1 MTGSLWSFQPAN
13 GGSPFGHLGPAERT
27 AYDASA
33 PLDEVA
39 DANREVMKS
48 YHDPSLAPPDLAR
61 MMLDWVH
68 LQKAE
73 RQVQKSLAM
82 GRVEAADPKA
92 RTQPLLQGLGAGGRY
107 LPKPGIPFSAL
118 RQLSQRIEVAQAI
131 HRTRRRQVLRFAA
144 PSQKDDET
152 GWRIRHMDP
161 RHKPTEQDA
170 AYFSWLQQVLMSGG
184 LEFDQLERRRRG
196 RVGFRDF
203 LAMLTEDTLS
213 LDHVAVETVPY
224 VGPSDQGGLDCFWVR
239 DSATFY
245 LASTFGE
252 EDSDD
257 IFVVQDASTNGMG
270 APGSVEFTYEE
281 AALFQRNRSSDLERY
296 GYGMSELESS
306 LETLT
311 NFLSAMAYTRE
322 GLDNNAIPRG
332 ILVLSG
338 QFPREQ
344 MAAFEA
350 GWQAKIRGASNA
362 FTLPVLQSRGQ
373 QAAAE
378 YIQTNAP
385 FSEMA
390 FAKWISLQSA
400 IMCSI
405 YGMDP
410 AEIGMEPFTAAGR
423 SPLAGD
429 DTAERLAAARDKGL
443 DPLLSDIEAF
453 ISDAILSRYWDK
465 ARFSFTGID
474 PGDVAA
480 KRITK
485 ERLQSIDELRTS
497 LGMDPYPIPWVGQI
511 PADPGLIQAEFT
523 RQNAVGTL
531 NEGRKLWGFEPHPD
545 PILGNAPLN
554 PSFQAAY
561 QQALGALGAEAQD
574 GGGEGGEGGP
584 AGSSFSAD
592 DLGAD
597 DSEEPEAPEGKAGQI
612 AGALGDLHPVPGAGG
627 GQ

>member
-1 MTGSLWSFQPAN
+1 MSGPLWSFSPTN
-13 GGSPFGHLGPAERT
+13 GGSPFGHLGPAERV
-27 AYDASA
+27 AYDPAA

-39 DANREVMKS
+39 DANRQVMKA
-48 YHDPSLAPPDLAR
+48 YHDPSLAPPNLAQ
-61 MMLDWVH
+61 MMLDFVK

-82 GRVEAADPKA
+82 GSVQAADPKA
-92 RTQPLLQGLGAGGRY
+92 RTAPLLQGMGAGGRY
-107 LPKPGIPFSAL
+107 LPKPGIPFNAL
-118 RQLSQRIEVAQAI
+118 RQLATRIEVAQAI

-144 PSQKDDET
+144 PSQKDDEV

-161 RHKPTEQDA
+161 RHQPTEQDS
-170 AYFSWLQQVLMSGG
+170 AYFSWLQQVLISGG
-184 LEFDQLERRRRG
+184 LEFDQLARRRMG

-203 LAMLTEDTLS
+203 LSLFVEDTLT
-213 LDHVAVETVPY
+213 LDHVAVETVPFTAA
-224 VGPSDQGGLDCFWVR
+224 GGRKGLDSFWVR

-252 EDSDD
+252 ADSDD

-281 AALFQRNRSSDLERY
+281 CALFQRNRTSDLERY
-296 GYGMSELESS
+296 GYGTSELEAS

-338 QFPREQ
+338 QYNREQ

-350 GWQAKIRGASNA
+350 GWQARLRGAQNA
-362 FTLPVLQSRGQ
+362 WTLPVLQSRGQ
-373 QAAAE
+373 TGDAK
-378 YIQTNAP
+378 YIQTNAQ

-390 FAKWISLQSA
+390 FAKWIALQSS

-410 AEIGMEPFTAAGR
+410 AEIGLEPFTPDKSSLSG
-423 SPLAGD
+423 S
-429 DTAERLAAARDKGL
+429 DTAERLAASRDKGL
-443 DPLLSDIEAF
+443 DPLLADIESF
-453 ISDAILSRYWDK
+453 ISDNLLSRYWDK

-474 PGDVAA
+474 PGDVEA
-480 KRITK
+480 KRKTK

-497 LGMDPYPIPWVGQI
+497 LGMDPYPIAWIGKL
-511 PADPGLIQAEFT
+511 PADPAMLQAEFT

-531 NEGRKLWGFEPHPD
+531 NEGRKLWGFEEHPD
-545 PILGNAPLN
+545 PIMGNSPLN
-554 PSFQAAY
+554 PSMASAY
-561 QQALGALGAEAQD
+561 QQALNGLGAKNDED
-574 GGGEGGEGGP
+574 GGGGDD
-584 AGSSFSAD
+584 SFNAD

-597 DSEEPEAPEGKAGQI
+597 DAEEPAPPDGKAGEI
-612 AGALGDLHPVPGAGG
+612 AGALDDLHPVPDAGG
-627 GQ
+627 AQ